1 MLSRGEEGPRKEYSL
16 VQEEAIKTRPM
27 LSVVLSIGGGM
38 VRHFT
43 SFDVGRWR
51 GRLGEKCL

>member
-51 GRLGEKCL
+51 GPSR